1 MAYDGKTNWQNNEIV
16 DAADMNRIEQ
26 GISDVDAGLG
36 NVQTEVTTHKADNT
50 AHGVDTKIP
59 KTLATA
65 ADQFLVSSA
74 ASNWVV
80 KTVEQIKTLLGLKS
94 AAYTESSAYA
104 PSSHIDASA
113 STSAKGH
120 VQLSASTTSTS
131 TSLAATASAVKTVND
146 ALTSHK
152 ADNAAHNGF
161 VGKYQGLPNFTD
173 FNELTTPGVYH
184 WVISGEK
191 LNEPGTS
198 LSARRLTLQVTVNAG
213 NNVYQELY
221 YQDGS
226 STIMHRRFYRQRKN
240 ATDWLPWFEIK
251 TSADIPK
258 GEGSPEGSLTASVG
272 TIYQRTDVGELYVKK
287 TGTGNTGWTMMYNP
301 TNITVS
307 TSAPVSALAEGFQHQ
322 VY

>member
-1 MAYDGKTNWQNNEIV
+1 MAYSGKTNWQNNEIV
-16 DAADMNRIEQ
+16 EASDMNRIEQ

-161 VGKYQGLPNFTD
+161 VGKAKVLSVSD
-173 FNELTTPGVYH
+173 FNLLIVPGIYH
-184 WVISGEK
+184 GVLNITVQ
-191 LNEPGTS
+191 NEPYTGA
-198 LSARRLTLQVTVNAG
+198 SARRVTVVVRQDSSGYNIM
-213 NNVYQELY
+213 QEIFY
-221 YQDGS
+221 ENGTWEGRIY
-226 STIMHRRFYRQRKN
+226 RRNYDVSKWSP
-240 ATDWLPWFEIK
+240 WLEIK
-251 TSADIPK
+251 TSRDIK
-258 GEGSPEGSLTASVG
+258 RGQGSPEGVISATVG
-272 TIYQRTDVGELYVKK
+272 TLYQRTDVGELYVKK

-307 TSAPVSALAEGFQHQ
+307 TSAPGSALAEGFQHQ